1 MSAVVTEAQ
10 VANQALGLCGQRD
23 IIDSL
28 LENSAEA
35 IACRTYFA
43 TVKQSVLEELEWP
56 WAQKRST
63 LALLSGVTVEGWT
76 YVYAAPSDLL
86 NADCIHRIE
95 SGAQGPDVSP
105 IPFAVELNAAGN
117 QLVIAT
123 DATTPELVY
132 TRDIALAMW
141 PAKAIEALAAQLAVN
156 VALMLPVDKVLARSL
171 APLAA
176 QRLSQAKA
184 ASANSLAQRPIPNAE
199 VIRRRG
205 YNPSR

>member
-43 TVKQSVLEELEWP
+43 TTKQSVLQELEWP

-76 YVYAAPSDLL
+76 YAYAAPADLL
-86 NADCIHRIE
+86 NADCVHRIE
-95 SGAQGPDVSP
+95 SGAQGPDVEP
-105 IPFAVELNAAGN
+105 IPFAIELNAAGN
-117 QLVIAT
+117 QLIIAT

-132 TRDIALAMW
+132 TRDVALALW
-141 PAKAIEALAAQLAVN
+141 PAKAIEALAAALAVK
-156 VALMLPVDKVLARSL
+156 VALMLPVDKVLARGL
-171 APLAA
+171 APLAE
-176 QRLSQAKA
+176 QKLSEAKA
-184 ASANSLAQRPIPNAE
+184 ASANAINQRPQPQAE

-205 YNPSR
+205 FRISG